1 MSGHCSFLPF
11 KLPDNKFRVNAF
23 KGLNS
28 EEAKE
33 EDFSA
38 QSKQKIQSQRSLEMQ
53 DYPTTASEDSS
64 PAPENRGARSSG
76 PDLNNI

>member
-23 KGLNS
+23 NGLNS
-28 EEAKE
+28 DELKE

-38 QSKQKIQSQRSLEMQ
+38 QTNKKIQS
-53 DYPTTASEDSS
+53 
-64 PAPENRGARSSG
+64 
-76 PDLNNI
+76 